1 MPEGRH
7 NAVIYNRVSTQ
18 DQIERTDL
26 NSLIS
31 HEERCLH
38 YIQAQGWPHLRT
50 HEDPALSASS
60 LNRPQLQR
68 LLLDLREGH
77 IDYVIV
83 YKLDRLSRSVKD
95 FHTLL
100 ERVEAAHVNLV
111 SVTQGFDT
119 STPAGRLLRNI
130 LMDFAEFEREMI
142 SERTKDKML
151 ARAQKRGCG
160 TAGIRRTAV
169 RPRGRSWWFTP
180 KRRTSSGGCS
190 SSTGRPVP

>member
-7 NAVIYNRVSTQ
+7 HAVIDNRVSTQ

-31 HEERCLH
+31 PEDRGLDSMRS
-38 YIQAQGWPHLRT
+38 QGWHHLRT
-50 HEDPALSASS
+50 YEDPALSASN

-77 IDYVIV
+77 IDDVIV
-83 YKLDRLSRSVKD
+83 YKLDRLSRSVQD

-100 ERVEAAHVNLV
+100 GRVEAAHFSLV
-111 SVTQGFDT
+111 SVTQGLDM
-119 STPAGRLLRNI
+119 STPARRLWRNI
-130 LMDFAEFEREMI
+130 LMDVAEFEREMI

-151 ARAQKRGCG
+151 ARAEKGLWNG
-160 TAGIRRTAV
+160 GS
-169 RPRGRSWWFTP
+169 PPYGYRS
-180 KRRTSSGGCS
+180 
-190 SSTGRPVP
+190 